1 MSKINSQVGTSF
13 NLHIILNIEI
23 PRDRVLSVGKNPR
36 KTEGLVVN
44 KNKSQGRM
52 SFNLNTK
59 VNLLYHHQESD
70 SQSLG
75 RDFPVIAIDERIQIE
90 ENDGMRERERAILF
104 FAWRRVL
111 PLAGLRISEPRT
123 PSESHRGE
131 RWINHGS
138 GRREIMRTRRFRGQ
152 TRYKGRGCDG
162 RVGEDGGEDRRQ
174 EV

>member
-59 VNLLYHHQESD
+59 VNSLYRHQESE

-75 RDFPVIAIDERIQIE
+75 RDFPVIAINERIQIE
-90 ENDGMRERERAILF
+90 ENDGMRERER
-104 FAWRRVL
+104 
-111 PLAGLRISEPRT
+111 
-123 PSESHRGE
+123 ESHTLLCLE
-131 RWINHGS
+131 EGS
-138 GRREIMRTRRFRGQ
+138 SF
-152 TRYKGRGCDG
+152 
-162 RVGEDGGEDRRQ
+162 GGSKNIGTENTI
-174 EV
+174 